1 MRLLLPSIVALASF
15 GAMSACATSSTL
27 DDAGDAQAGGQELN
41 VPSDTSSTEVGRV
54 SDRGDAHALL
64 TEDIAEHDVES
75 ADAQEADTALY
86 AGFGQAPLRFPIGT
100 ATVGYGPKQGPKT
113 PYAESFPGTRAE
125 HTALRA
131 KALVLKRGPKTLALV
146 RMDLIGVWQEMVRDA
161 QTRLRELGH
170 EDLADGLIVAATHT
184 HRSGGRVF
192 DHFIGEIAVGP
203 FLEGFYPRVRDAIVE
218 PPSTPRR
225 ASSLRK

>member
-1 MRLLLPSIVALASF
+1 M
-15 GAMSACATSSTL
+15 
-27 DDAGDAQAGGQELN
+27 
-41 VPSDTSSTEVGRV
+41 
-54 SDRGDAHALL
+54 
-64 TEDIAEHDVES
+64 
-75 ADAQEADTALY
+75 
-86 AGFGQAPLRFPIGT
+86 
-100 ATVGYGPKQGPKT
+100 
-113 PYAESFPGTRAE
+113 
-125 HTALRA
+125 
-131 KALVLKRGPKTLALV
+131 LKRGPKTLALV

-203 FLEGFYPRVRDAIVE
+203 FLEGFTRVRDRSST